1 MKRWGLVG
9 GMEKIKMEVK
19 RMEEEEGRWRWR
31 EKSASRNTGSKRERG
46 MEQEWRRDGA
56 YRLEITAGGGKKK
69 ERKERGREPKSDSLT
84 ATPNG
89 FSGEREGEECR
100 GGEGIM
106 RGL

>member
-1 MKRWGLVG
+1 MEGGGGGGEKRAP
-9 GMEKIKMEVK
+9 EETQEV
-19 RMEEEEGRWRWR
+19 
-31 EKSASRNTGSKRERG
+31 RERG
-46 MEQEWRRDGA
+46 MEEEWQRDGA
-56 YRLEITAGGGKKK
+56 YRLEITAGGGK
-69 ERKERGREPKSDSLT
+69 ERSEKRGRERKSDSLT